1 VREILK
7 GHKALSTAQLA
18 KPDLILLDIKMPAL
32 DGYKVCKQLKTDEQ
46 TSSNIPVIFIS
57 ALNEALDKVK
67 AFQSG
72 GVDYIT
78 KPFQV
83 EEVLARI
90 ENQLKIQLLSKQLIE
105 KNIQLS
111 QNIIMC
117 QKLQVELS
125 NQNKLRQS
133 IFKSTPAAICLT
145 DENGCFVEALT
156 IP

>member
-1 VREILK
+1 MRGILK
-7 GHKALSTAQLA
+7 GHKALFTARLA
-18 KPDLILLDIKMPAL
+18 KPDFILLDIKMPAL

-46 TSSNIPVIFIS
+46 TSNIPVIFIS

-90 ENQLKIQLLSKQLIE
+90 EN
-105 KNIQLS
+105 
-111 QNIIMC
+111 
-117 QKLQVELS
+117 
-125 NQNKLRQS
+125 
-133 IFKSTPAAICLT
+133 
-145 DENGCFVEALT
+145 
-156 IP
+156 